1 MAYDVL
7 EVCRHIIN
15 YSNEK
20 GYEISN
26 LKLQKL
32 LYVVQG
38 FFLVDK
44 GEKCFEEMIEAWDF
58 GPVVPKAYREYKIY
72 GATSIPP
79 VTLIYNID
87 HNNIFDSYYVEF
99 LDNIITYEDKSI
111 IDKIIDSLKDISP
124 VGLMKWTH
132 DQDPWKNTYKKGE
145 NNVIPIETIKEW
157 FKQYGD

>member
-15 YSNEK
+15 YSNDK
-20 GYEISN
+20 NYEISN

-44 GEKCFEEMIEAWDF
+44 DKACFDEKIQAWDF
-58 GPVVPKAYREYKIY
+58 GPVVPEAYREYKIY
-72 GATSIPP
+72 GAINIP
-79 VTLIYNID
+79 TITRYFSLNKENLFESEYIEYK
-87 HNNIFDSYYVEF
+87 
-99 LDNIITYEDKSI
+99 DNTI
-111 IDKIIDSLKDISP
+111 IDDDKTTINEVVDSLSKVSAL
-124 VGLMKWTH
+124 GLMKWTH
-132 DQDPWKNTYKKGE
+132 EQDPWKKAYKRGE
-145 NNVIPIETIKEW
+145 NNEISLEDIKEW